1 METQQAK
8 VSARSGSW
16 IALVSG
22 YPRIATVR
30 LETQSFFLVKYI
42 FPMLSTVETF
52 LPVDSQ
58 VLLIRGVLLPFPSHV
73 NSLFFNCNFDYS
85 GLFLAMLWSISSNM

>member
-1 METQQAK
+1 METQRGK

-22 YPRIATVR
+22 HPRIATVR
-30 LETQSFFLVKYI
+30 LETQSFFLLKYI
-42 FPMLSTVETF
+42 FPMLSTVQTT

-58 VLLIRGVLLPFPSHV
+58 IHLLIRRVLLPFPPHG
-73 NSLFFNCNFDYS
+73 NSLFFNCNFE
-85 GLFLAMLWSISSNM
+85 